1 MRWKPFRITE
11 VWAKVAYVL
20 VAWILVPA
28 LVRWSLEQM
37 RLPDVAVLTVDLV
50 LGFVVVGVG
59 CRAFRARGEA
69 VEPPRVWW
77 RATGR
82 PAMGFVLFAFFALA
96 LVGFFFPYPDPVDP
110 LAWWYLASSAPIAVF
125 YLHSSIRLSRGDA
138 PVPPRSRKND
148 DLRLIDRR
156 QRL

>member
-20 VAWILVPA
+20 IAWVLIPNLVY
-28 LVRWSLEQM
+28 WSFEQT
-37 RLPDVAVLTVDLV
+37 RLPDVAVLAVDLV

-82 PAMGFVLFAFFALA
+82 PGIGFAIFALFVVA
-96 LVGFFFPYPDPVDP
+96 GLGYWVPPTTTDDP
-110 LAWWYLASSAPIAVF
+110 LQWWYLASSVPIAAF
-125 YLHSSIRLSRGDA
+125 YLHSSIRLVRGDA
-138 PVPPRSRKND
+138 PVPPRPRRND